1 MDLLYKS
8 LSLSFP
14 IVRNDKKQTNKKTN
28 KHTGKQINKNLVL
41 ENPRNKYT
49 AVLHKRFAKEVSPE
63 W

>member
-14 IVRNDKKQTNKKTN
+14 IVRNDKKQTNKKN
-28 KHTGKQINKNLVL
+28 GKQINKNLVL

-49 AVLHKRFAKEVSPE
+49 AVLHKRFVKEFSPE